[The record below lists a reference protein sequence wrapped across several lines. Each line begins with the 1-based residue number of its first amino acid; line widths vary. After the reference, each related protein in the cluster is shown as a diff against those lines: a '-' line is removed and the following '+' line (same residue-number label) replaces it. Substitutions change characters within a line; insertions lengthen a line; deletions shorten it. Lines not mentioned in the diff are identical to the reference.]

1 MAEFS
6 AETAEKFGTEFAS
19 IHDAMTNENSSN
31 TDIPLQQQADA
42 PPQSEGQAASD
53 DAAQIESDLDQLQTE
68 LNAARDRHLR
78 LAAEFDNYRKRVAR
92 DQSENVARAQ
102 ASLLRRLVDVLDD
115 LERVAHHSE
124 NATVE
129 SLLHGVELVERKL
142 RQTLESAGLE
152 RIAAE
157 NTAFDPATMEALMTV
172 PTDSPEEDD
181 HVADVFQ
188 PGYRYQGILLRPARV
203 RVKKHEA

>member
-1 MAEFS
+1 LAEFS
-6 AETAEKFGTEFAS
+6 AETAENRGTEFA
-19 IHDAMTNENSSN
+19 HRHAQMNNDNSTN
-31 TDIPLQQQADA
+31 TDIPVKDAVGA
-42 PPQSEGQAASD
+42 PPQTDGQAAAD
-53 DAAQIESDLDQLQTE
+53 DAAQIESDLDQLQAE

-92 DQSENVARAQ
+92 DQQENVVRAQ
-102 ASLLRRLVDVLDD
+102 ANLLNRLVEVLDD

-124 NATVE
+124 KATLE
-129 SLLHGVELVERKL
+129 SLLHGVQLVERKL
-142 RQTLESAGLE
+142 RQSLESAGLE

-157 NTAFDPATMEALMTV
+157 DTPFDPSTMEALMTV
-172 PTDSPEEDD
+172 PTDNPEEDD

-188 PGYRYQGILLRPARV
+188 HGYRYQGVLLRPARV